1 MKQHVA
7 YTMLDGKEVDGYI
20 VRIAKI
26 VRGEDDVD
34 QIEGKLTDTTDRNR
48 RSIPLLIQ
56 ANESDLD
63 TEMNIGQL
71 LSQIEDEIYL
81 RRSSIMVNFT

>member
-20 VRIAKI
+20 LRIAKI

-34 QIEGKLTDTTDRNR
+34 QIDGTLRDTTDRNR